1 MTGGAGTVAPRP
13 PRVAMVIQRFR
24 PHFSGQGEQ
33 MELLC
38 KCLAARGARSTIIT
52 SAYDDPSSEETL
64 NGYGVVRLGSDMPQL
79 LATTLGHRGR
89 NRVFAFRVVAYLLRH
104 DRFDLVHVHASTDAL
119 YTSWLWCRIRR
130 RPILFEMT
138 LIGADDAITV
148 MARNGRLDP
157 VRQALFRRCDGY
169 VAISPALEQRYHQA
183 GLPAGNVRILPQG
196 VDVDEFRPMAGSE
209 ETRREWGV
217 PASSPVLMFIGSLIH
232 RKGIDV
238 LLRAWAQIHAVRPDA
253 HLVLVGKH
261 RFRGDPESERFLAN
275 EIARLPRTAAAH
287 MHQLGVRHDVSRLL
301 RAADLF
307 LFPSRREGFG
317 MVMIEAMA
325 CGLPCV
331 VAALPGITNFVFG
344 DDGSAGIIV
353 PQADPGALVAAANT
367 ILASPDRAAEMG
379 RRARERAV
387 GHFDIER
394 ITDRYTAYYAELI
407 ARRKARSGV

>member
-1 MTGGAGTVAPRP
+1 MTGGAGTPAPCP

-38 KCLAARGARSTIIT
+38 RCLAARGARSTVIT

-64 NGYGVVRLGSDMPQL
+64 NGYEVVRLGSDMPQL
-79 LATTLGHRGR
+79 LATTLGHRVR
-89 NRVFAFRVVAYLLRH
+89 NRMFAFRVLAYLLRH

-138 LIGADDAITV
+138 LIGADDARTV

-157 VRQALFRRCDGY
+157 FRQALFRRCDGY
-169 VAISPALEQRYHQA
+169 VAISPALEQRYHGA
-183 GLPAGNVRILPQG
+183 GLPAGNVRLLPQG
-196 VDVDEFRPMAGSE
+196 VDVGEFKPMAGPKE
-209 ETRREWGV
+209 IRREWGV
-217 PASSPVLMFIGSLIH
+217 LASSPVLMFIGSLIH

-238 LLRAWAQIHAVRPDA
+238 LLRAWAEIHAARPDA

-261 RFRGDPESERFLAN
+261 RFRGDPESERFLAS
-275 EIARLPRTAAAH
+275 EVARLPRSAAAH
-287 MHQLGVRHDVSRLL
+287 LHQLGVRRDVSRLL

-307 LFPSRREGFG
+307 VFPSRREGFG
-317 MVMIEAMA
+317 TVMIEAMA

-331 VAALPGITNFVFG
+331 VAALPGITNFVLG

-353 PQADPGALVAAANT
+353 PQADPGALVTAVDA
-367 ILASPDRAAEMG
+367 ILARPDRASEMG

-394 ITDRYTAYYAELI
+394 ITDRYTEYYAELI
-407 ARRKARSGV
+407 ARRKVRSGV